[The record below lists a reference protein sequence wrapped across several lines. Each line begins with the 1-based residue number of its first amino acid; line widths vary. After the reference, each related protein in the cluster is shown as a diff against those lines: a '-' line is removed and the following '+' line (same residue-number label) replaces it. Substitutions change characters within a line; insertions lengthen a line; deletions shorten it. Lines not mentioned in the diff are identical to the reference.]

1 MSPLK
6 FFNIRKKNF
15 LCFLSIIYLI
25 LSSSSAISKIV
36 GDKIFIGT
44 TFSLDGENSSTSNS
58 FKNKIDKLLK
68 DINQSGG
75 INAGGKSY
83 NLEISFYNDESDA
96 NKLNYLLE
104 RLIKYDGVQFLI
116 VSEDINLSDK
126 TQKTIND
133 YDISVV
139 KSNEALRIYKEAFET
154 VDSVNPKQIRDF
166 LLKKIK
172 N

>member
-1 MSPLK
+1 MFPYKLFYNGK
-6 FFNIRKKNF
+6 NIF
-15 LCFLSIIYLI
+15 LYCLLI
-25 LSSSSAISKIV
+25 VNLIFIPSSAISKIV

-44 TFSLDGENSSTSNS
+44 TFSLSGENSSASKS
-58 FKNKIDKLLK
+58 FKIKIDKLLK

-83 NLEISFYNDESDA
+83 NLEIIFYDDESDSTKS
-96 NKLNYLLE
+96 NHLLV
-104 RLIKYDGVQFLI
+104 RLIQYDGVQFLI
-116 VSEDINLSDK
+116 VLKDINLSDK
-126 TQKTIND
+126 TQNTIND

-139 KSNEALRIYKEAFET
+139 RSNEALLIYKEAFET
-154 VDSVNPKQIRDF
+154 VDSVNSKQIRDF